1 MRNFAF
7 GFAAIAA
14 VVATPAMAAPATNTM
29 PVSVNVIN
37 SCTVA
42 ATPMAFGAPTAIGG
56 ANVDTTSTISLLC
69 TNGAA
74 YDVALDNGLN
84 AAAGQRYMSNGAT
97 TPVKV
102 PYNIY
107 KDTAHS
113 VAWGATSGTG
123 GNTSSGIAGVSG
135 AVTLT
140 AYGRIPST
148 ATSVG
153 AGAYVD
159 TVTVTV
165 TF

>member
-14 VVATPAMAAPATNTM
+14 VVATPALAATTTNTM

-42 ATPMAFGAPTAIGG
+42 ATPMAFGAPTTIGS
-56 ANVDTTSTISLLC
+56 ANIDTTSTVSLVC
-69 TNGAA
+69 TNGAS
-74 YDVALDNGLN
+74 YDVALDSGLN
-84 AAAGQRYMSNGAT
+84 AVGTQRYMSNGAT

-102 PYNIY
+102 PYGIFTDAARSASWGSTTGTNTVAG
-107 KDTAHS
+107 TA
-113 VAWGATSGTG
+113 GT
-123 GNTSSGIAGVSG
+123 SG
-135 AVTLT
+135 AVTLV

-153 AGAYVD
+153 AGAYLD

>member
-1 MRNFAF
+1 MHNFAF

-14 VVATPAMAAPATNTM
+14 VVATPALAATTTNTM

-42 ATPMAFGAPTAIGG
+42 ATPMSFGAPTTIGS
-56 ANVDTTSTISLLC
+56 ANIDTTSTISLVC
-69 TNGAA
+69 TNGAT
-74 YDVALDNGLN
+74 YDVALDQGLN
-84 AAAGQRYMSNGAT
+84 ASSGQRFMSNGAA

-102 PYNIY
+102 PYNVFS
-107 KDTAHS
+107 DAVRS
-113 VAWGATSGTG
+113 AAWGSTTGT
-123 GNTSSGIAGVSG
+123 NTVAGSAGVSG
-135 AVTLT
+135 LVVLT
-140 AYGRIPST
+140 AYGRIPSS

-153 AGAYVD
+153 AGSYTD

>member
-1 MRNFAF
+1 MRKFAF

-14 VVATPAMAAPATNTM
+14 VVATPALAATATNTM

-56 ANVDTTSTISLLC
+56 ANVDTTSTISLVC

-84 AAAGQRYMSNGAT
+84 AAVGQRYMSNGAT
-97 TPVKV
+97 TPVKI

-107 KDTAHS
+107 KDSARAS
-113 VAWGATSGTG
+113 AWGSTSGTG
-123 GNTSSGIAGVSG
+123 GNTSSGVAGVSG

-153 AGAYVD
+153 AGAYLD